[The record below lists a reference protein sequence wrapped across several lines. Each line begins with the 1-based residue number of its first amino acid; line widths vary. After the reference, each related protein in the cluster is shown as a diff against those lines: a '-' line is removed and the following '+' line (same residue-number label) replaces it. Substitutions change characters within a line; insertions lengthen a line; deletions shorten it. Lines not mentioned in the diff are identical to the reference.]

1 MRFYTLKNYNQ
12 MTIKQQINKLKS
24 KHGLTS
30 KKVAELIGISI
41 GNFRNKQSDKNL
53 KENFN
58 DNHLTK
64 LNYELTTFN
73 KRNKQS

>member
-1 MRFYTLKNYNQ
+1 
-12 MTIKQQINKLKS
+12 MTIKQEINKLKS

-58 DNHLTK
+58 DNHLKQLKQK
-64 LNYELTTFN
+64 L
-73 KRNKQS
+73 

>member
-1 MRFYTLKNYNQ
+1 
-12 MTIKQQINKLKS
+12 MTIKQEINKLKS

-58 DNHLTK
+58 DNHLNQLKQK
-64 LNYELTTFN
+64 L
-73 KRNKQS
+73 

>member
-73 KRNKQS
+73 KRNK

>member
-1 MRFYTLKNYNQ
+1 
-12 MTIKQQINKLKS
+12 MTIKQEINKLKS

-64 LNYELTTFN
+64 LNYELTTIN
-73 KRNKQS
+73 KRNK

>member
-1 MRFYTLKNYNQ
+1 
-12 MTIKQQINKLKS
+12 MTIKQEINKLKS

-73 KRNKQS
+73 KRNK